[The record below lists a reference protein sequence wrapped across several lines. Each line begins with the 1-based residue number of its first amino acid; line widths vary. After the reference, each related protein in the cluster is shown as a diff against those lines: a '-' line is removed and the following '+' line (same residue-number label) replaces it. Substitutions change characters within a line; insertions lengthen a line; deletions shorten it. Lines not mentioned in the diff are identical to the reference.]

1 MTKKIT
7 VVQRVKI
14 IVLMGIGS
22 VIAAAGLEVFLVP
35 NNIIDGGVVGIS
47 IMASYL
53 TGWSLSAFLV
63 LLNLPFLYLGY
74 TQIG

>member
-7 VVQRVKI
+7 VVQRVKN

-22 VIAAAGLEVFLVP
+22 VIAAAGLDVFLVP

-47 IMASYL
+47 IMAV
-53 TGWSLSAFLV
+53 T
-63 LLNLPFLYLGY
+63 
-74 TQIG
+74 

>member
-7 VVQRVKI
+7 VVQRVKN

-22 VIAAAGLEVFLVP
+22 VVAAAGLDVFLVP
-35 NNIIDGGVVGIS
+35 NNILDGGVVGIS

-63 LLNLPFLYLGY
+63 LLNLPFLYLG
-74 TQIG
+74 

>member
-7 VVQRVKI
+7 VVQRVKN

-53 TGWSLSAFLV
+53 TGWWLSAFLV
-63 LLNLPFLYLGY
+63 L
-74 TQIG
+74 